1 MAMIFKKKEIRG
13 ITKRTLKMI
22 MESAKDSYPNEFA
35 AGMRE
40 IEGVISELILV
51 PGTVS
56 GQTSALL
63 RLRRLPVDYSII
75 GVVHSHPSRNVSPSG
90 KDLMM
95 FGKYGRVHIIAGFP
109 FDMDSWQAYD
119 YNGKKVDLEVLD

>member
-1 MAMIFKKKEIRG
+1 MIFKKKEIRG
-13 ITKRTLKMI
+13 ISRRTLKMI

-51 PGTVS
+51 PGTIS
-56 GQTSALL
+56 GKTSALL
-63 RLRRLPVDYSII
+63 RLRQLPIDYSII
-75 GVVHSHPSRNVSPSG
+75 GVVHSHPSRNFSPSS
-90 KDLMM
+90 KDLIM
-95 FGKYGRVHIIAGFP
+95 FGRYGRVHIIAGYP

-119 YNGKKVDLEVLD
+119 HNGKPIELEVLD